1 METVRGS
8 RSYPVDMVD
17 REAEI
22 RTRYE
27 ALLPTMNERAVR
39 LWLAAEAKAYG
50 RGGVLAV
57 WRATGIRPKRVSA
70 GLRDLEEGADLQGR
84 VRRPGGGRKPLS
96 ETAPDLWPA
105 LDALI
110 DPVTRGDPESPL
122 RWTSKSL
129 RTLSRELTAQGH
141 RVSAAKVGE
150 LLHEHGYSLQAMS
163 KTLEGSQ
170 HPDRNAQFE
179 HINREAKR
187 FQAAGQPVVSVDTKK
202 KELVGTYKNSGTEW
216 QPKSEPVEAPTHDF
230 PDPKVPKAIPYGIY
244 DVRRNEGWVSVGMDH
259 DTSDFAVAALLSWWR
274 AMGRKV
280 YPDAKKVLITADAGG
295 SNGYRRRG
303 WKVALQRFANE
314 TGLEVAVSHFPPGT
328 SKWNKIEHRLFSAI
342 SMNWRGRPL
351 TSHEAVVSLIASTT
365 TTTGLRV
372 RAKLDKSKYP
382 TGKKVSDAEMRTVR
396 LRKARFHG
404 EWNYSVRPS
413 RT

>member
-1 METVRGS
+1 
-8 RSYPVDMVD
+8 MVD